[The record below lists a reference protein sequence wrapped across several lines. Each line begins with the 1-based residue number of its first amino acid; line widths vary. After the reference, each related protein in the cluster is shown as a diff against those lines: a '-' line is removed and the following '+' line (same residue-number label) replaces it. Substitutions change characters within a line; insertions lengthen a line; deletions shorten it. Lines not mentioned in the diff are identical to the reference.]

1 MTSYRREGDVEPV
14 VEQPVVPPP
23 PGTVVHNVTPTQPVQ
38 TVPAQP
44 QYVQPTVAQPVAQ
57 TVVTEPAV
65 VATDHVVRRSWAA
78 FSASQIIHGI
88 GAIVLLV
95 IGAVAVATGGFDGP
109 ASEQVG
115 KFLGIEMTTPVG
127 LCVLAAGLLLAIAA
141 LTPSGRPFGG
151 FVGVLVAVGGI
162 VIIAANPDLSSA
174 FRADDALGW
183 ILLVV
188 GIVCV
193 LGAFLPD
200 EVRSRR
206 RQVYVR

>member
-1 MTSYRREGDVEPV
+1 MEPV

-23 PGTVVHNVTPTQPVQ
+23 PGTVVQNVTPTQPVQ
-38 TVPAQP
+38 AVPAAP
-44 QYVQPTVAQPVAQ
+44 SYVEPTVATQHVVTPVAPAA
-57 TVVTEPAV
+57 VVTEPAV
-65 VATDHVVRRSWAA
+65 VASDHMVRRSWSA
-78 FSASQIIHGI
+78 FSISQIIHGI
-88 GAIVLLV
+88 GAIILLV

-188 GIVCV
+188 GIACV